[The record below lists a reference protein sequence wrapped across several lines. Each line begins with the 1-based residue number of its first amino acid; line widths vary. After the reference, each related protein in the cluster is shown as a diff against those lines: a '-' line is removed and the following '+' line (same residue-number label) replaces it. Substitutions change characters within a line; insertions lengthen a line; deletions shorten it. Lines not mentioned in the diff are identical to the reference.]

1 MRAHIYSQAQIPC
14 LHRLLARSSCLHQS
28 LGDSGRDDYVLW
40 VQSNPHHRGG
50 DTRVPGSASHR
61 TGPEPEVVREEV
73 TSSLVAQTPGA
84 KAVTALGQKE
94 VPLPDQTSRAAGYN
108 SKGLTEVEE
117 QTRGEKASP
126 GPCWSSYQGLMGGL
140 VHSCH
145 RIIRGWLQVVKCHLN
160 VLLGRK
166 GERGREHR
174 PFEGCSP
181 L

>member
-1 MRAHIYSQAQIPC
+1 MSSGSSRTLTIEEETPEF
-14 LHRLLARSSCLHQS
+14 LAPP
-28 LGDSGRDDYVLW
+28 V
-40 VQSNPHHRGG
+40 
-50 DTRVPGSASHR
+50 
-61 TGPEPEVVREEV
+61 TGQGLSPRWLREEV

-84 KAVTALGQKE
+84 KPVTAQGQKE

-145 RIIRGWLQVVKCHLN
+145 RIIRGWLQVVKCQLN

-166 GERGREHR
+166 GER
-174 PFEGCSP
+174 S
-181 L
+181 